1 MFIIV
6 YLVLYFWLSQASY
19 PQLNFWSHKAWEIPF
34 PRYPSFLGFWVH
46 IYSVDFW
53 WFFLKKDKTDC
64 EAREPWSFPSSF
76 SCFGAERNDWESID
90 LLDGGDVASSFPNTA
105 SYLLVFKEVTVR
117 NIHENYFKKCVF
129 FFEGGRLLDV
139 FVQFSMH
146 GILQSPWKRHLV
158 DVCSLFSISLL
169 SRKIEH
175 INPPDHVCGH
185 AFVTVTIQPYA
196 ADVSG
201 GFLAQGWC
209 QSQSDDHMR
218 ADGFVLAPLKGVTQ
232 T

>member
-1 MFIIV
+1 MV
-6 YLVLYFWLSQASY
+6 
-19 PQLNFWSHKAWEIPF
+19 
-34 PRYPSFLGFWVH
+34 
-46 IYSVDFW
+46 
-53 WFFLKKDKTDC
+53 FFLKTKRT
-64 EAREPWSFPSSF
+64 ARHANRGVFHQAFRVSAQKGMIENPSTYWT
-76 SCFGAERNDWESID
+76 GVM
-90 LLDGGDVASSFPNTA
+90 LLHPFQPRLLTCW
-105 SYLLVFKEVTVR
+105 YLRKSRFEIFMKIILKNV
-117 NIHENYFKKCVF
+117 VF

-146 GILQSPWKRHLV
+146 GIFKSPWKRHLV